1 MSQPTPYTPTTD
13 FSQQE
18 ANNASGRSTVNT
30 AALDAEFA
38 NIETTLDQTLDNLQK
53 IQRDDGK
60 LKDLAVG
67 VNALSPEILNLMG
80 GFRIVGN
87 GVWEASIAYQVKDL
101 ASDENSN
108 YVCIEAHTSG
118 ATFDPQYW
126 ARFGFTIGSDVS
138 DAAASAAASAAA
150 ALSSANAAATSA
162 TNSAN
167 SATASA
173 NSASAS
179 SASAA
184 SALSA
189 KNLALQYATQVDNS
203 LSYLAVD
210 ATQAEMEAGTE
221 AKSRAMS
228 PLRVKQA
235 IDALTPDYIWNI
247 PGEVTASVTGT
258 SFEAPSIP
266 SWATKIDVVFNS
278 VSLSANDR
286 IRVQLYDSAY
296 VTTGYVNAAGANSGD
311 ALLTSGMPITSGNMA
326 ASDSYIGIMR
336 FERLSGSSHTWVQ
349 TNVGMYGS
357 VVQNGS
363 GSIALSSALTKMRV
377 NMVSTASFDNG
388 TITIK
393 WR

>member
-1 MSQPTPYTPTTD
+1 M
-13 FSQQE
+13 
-18 ANNASGRSTVNT
+18 
-30 AALDAEFA
+30 
-38 NIETTLDQTLDNLQK
+38 
-53 IQRDDGK
+53 
-60 LKDLAVG
+60 
-67 VNALSPEILNLMG
+67 
-80 GFRIVGN
+80 
-87 GVWEASIAYQVKDL
+87 
-101 ASDENSN
+101 
-108 YVCIEAHTSG
+108 
-118 ATFDPQYW
+118 
-126 ARFGFTIGSDVS
+126 
-138 DAAASAAASAAA
+138 
-150 ALSSANAAATSA
+150 SSANAAETSA

-189 KNLALQYATQVDNS
+189 KNLALQYATQVENS
-203 LSYLAVD
+203 LSYLAVE
-210 ATQAEMEAGTE
+210 ATQAEIEAGTE

-247 PGEVTASVTGT
+247 PGEVTGSATGT

-266 SWATKIDVVFNS
+266 SWATKVDVVFS
-278 VSLSANDR
+278 GVSLSANDR

-311 ALLTSGMPITSGNMA
+311 APLTSGMPITSGNMA

>member
-80 GFRIVGN
+80 GFRIVGDGEWKAN
-87 GVWEASIAYQVKDL
+87 TAYQVKDL

-108 YVCIEAHTSG
+108 YVCIEDHTSG

-138 DAAASAAASAAA
+138 DAAASASASAAA
-150 ALSSANAAATSA
+150 ALSSANSAATSA

-179 SASAA
+179 ATSAA
-184 SALSA
+184 SALAA
-189 KNLALQYATQVDNS
+189 KNLALQYATQVENS
-203 LSYLAVD
+203 LAYLSVE
-210 ATQAEMEAGTE
+210 ATQAEMEGGTE
-221 AKSRAMS
+221 PGLRSMS
-228 PLRVKQA
+228 PLRVNQA
-235 IDALTPDYIWNI
+235 IQALTPDHIWNI
-247 PGEVTASVTGT
+247 PGEVTGSATGT

-266 SWATKIDVVFNS
+266 SWATKVDVVFS
-278 VSLSANDR
+278 GVSLSANDR

-311 ALLTSGMPITSGNMA
+311 AQLTSGMPITSGNMA
-326 ASDSYIGIMR
+326 ASDSYVGIMR
-336 FERLSGSSHTWVQ
+336 FERLSGSSNTWVQ

-363 GSIALSSALTKMRV
+363 GSVALSSALTKMRV